1 MNKFIW
7 WGLLGLA
14 AATGVA
20 AALLA
25 DGAAMAD
32 WWIVVFGIAGFGL
45 LVQTSWELRGTQRRA
60 GGFLL
65 QGAGAV
71 AIVVALLIEPSS
83 TIAAAAYLFGVGG
96 IVLFATGLFEQ
107 RKVS

>member
-1 MNKFIW
+1 MNKLIW

-20 AALLA
+20 AALFYG
-25 DGAAMAD
+25 DSAMTD
-32 WWIVVFGIAGFGL
+32 WWLVVFCLAGFGL
-45 LVQTSWELRGTQRRA
+45 LVQTAWELRGVQRRA
-60 GGFLL
+60 GAALL
-65 QGAGAV
+65 QGAGAIAV
-71 AIVVALLIEPSS
+71 VVALLIEPGS

-107 RKVS
+107 RSAA

>member
-20 AALLA
+20 AALFSG
-25 DGAAMAD
+25 GAGMAD
-32 WWIVVFGIAGFGL
+32 WWLVVFCFAGFGM
-45 LVQTSWELRGTQRRA
+45 LVQTAWELRPLQRRA
-60 GGFLL
+60 GGALL

-71 AIVVALLIEPSS
+71 AVVVALLIEPDS
-83 TIAAAAYLFGVGG
+83 TIATAAYVFGVGG

-107 RKVS
+107 RNAT

>member
-20 AALLA
+20 AALFA
-25 DGAAMAD
+25 SGAAMAD
-32 WWIVVFGIAGFGL
+32 WWLVVFGLAGFGL
-45 LVQTSWELRGTQRRA
+45 LVQTAWELRGVQRRA
-60 GGFLL
+60 GGLLL

-71 AIVVALLIEPSS
+71 AVVVALLINPGSA
-83 TIAAAAYLFGVGG
+83 IAAAAYLFGVGG

-107 RKVS
+107 RSAG